1 MAKFVFNESKAVSN
15 DAPKGGKKVLDSG
28 VYTVTL
34 NTVSQ
39 VVAKTGTEG
48 LDFSFTVD
56 GSEYPNMV
64 YGVWTHKADGTE
76 LFSANM
82 IQALMGLLGVK
93 ELTPYQKTIEIKDG
107 TKTVTAL
114 KELDGKRVKIA
125 IQKVLDFY
133 NGDTTEK
140 NEIKAFFDADT
151 GKTYSELKSNSEAKQ
166 IKYYEKLKDKET
178 DAYKKAMI
186 DMEDEVD
193 EDGEEDSL
201 L

>member
-28 VYTVTL
+28 TYTITL